1 MVEQNTRNFAKLKY
15 NLQAKVGF
23 DLTQQDS
30 RKKRTAKRLSVTN
43 VTGLLLACFVVIFH
57 YINVSWSVFYK
68 KILFEG
74 EAIKDESFFKQNYCH
89 ARHTRF
95 PVFFPLPS
103 CCVSS
108 LILIRFR
115 RFLKNLQVIMTTIL
129 KSFRALS
136 TIVMLQ
142 GLFLCILET
151 SQICDLD
158 LHSTNKLQ
166 CSSPSVTL
174 PPPRF

>member
-1 MVEQNTRNFAKLKY
+1 M
-15 NLQAKVGF
+15 
-23 DLTQQDS
+23 
-30 RKKRTAKRLSVTN
+30 
-43 VTGLLLACFVVIFH
+43 
-57 YINVSWSVFYK
+57 FYK
-68 KILFEG
+68 KIYLRVKLKTKVF
-74 EAIKDESFFKQNYCH
+74 CH
-89 ARHTRF
+89 ACHTRF
-95 PVFFPLPS
+95 AVFFPLPS

-158 LHSTNKLQ
+158 LHSTNKRQ
-166 CSSPSVTL
+166 CSSPLLRYSL
-174 PPPRF
+174 PNVDSSLIHLQINADLHIGEGEKKFTHGKVRKFD

>member
-1 MVEQNTRNFAKLKY
+1 MW
-15 NLQAKVGF
+15 
-23 DLTQQDS
+23 
-30 RKKRTAKRLSVTN
+30 RTWQGYYLRVL
-43 VTGLLLACFVVIFH
+43 
-57 YINVSWSVFYK
+57 SWSS
-68 KILFEG
+68 
-74 EAIKDESFFKQNYCH
+74 IKWTFSGQCFTKRSIWRWSLDESFFKQNYCH
-89 ARHTRF
+89 ACHTRF
-95 PVFFPLPS
+95 AFFFPLPF

-108 LILIRFR
+108 LTLIRLR

-158 LHSTNKLQ
+158 LHSTNKPQ
-166 CSSPSVTL
+166 CSSPLLRYPL
-174 PPPRF
+174 PNVDSSLTHLQINANLYIGEGEKK